1 MLFGPDNLGDAAISG
16 FLQKHSCNFCCHRL
30 GLKGTKPVFVQES
43 HEPGNVFII
52 EIYLFWEKYLHLI
65 NFMVFLPWN

>member
-30 GLKGTKPVFVQES
+30 GLKGTIPVFVQES
-43 HEPGNVFII
+43 HEPGNVCLLLEFIYFGKNI
-52 EIYLFWEKYLHLI
+52 FI
-65 NFMVFLPWN
+65 